1 MPALCV
7 DVEPIGVGF
16 VLLNGDW
23 TVFFPLHASQSIYPN
38 SYTKDVRTGGSSTS
52 LQSLSQVKDS
62 SSDFSEIEWVDVSL
76 CTLFVFLKGFY
87 SDEES
92 VTVVLTKH
100 FDFLCNDDCFVGS
113 GVIITFLGC

>member
-52 LQSLSQVKDS
+52 LRSLSQVKDS
-62 SSDFSEIEWVDVSL
+62 SSDFSKIE
-76 CTLFVFLKGFY
+76 
-87 SDEES
+87 
-92 VTVVLTKH
+92 
-100 FDFLCNDDCFVGS
+100 
-113 GVIITFLGC
+113 